1 MLVKRLIVN
10 LLLTLLFG
18 GQTYFIVPVVSYMDL
33 IDFLLKP
40 LKYVSSC
47 SIYIM
52 SWSWSKVSSW
62 KEVIEIKQQQKNQ
75 TLIEH
80 IIGKKKTFIEDLLLL
95 RTCIYVIIFN
105 AIKTLR

>member
-18 GQTYFIVPVVSYMDL
+18 GQTYFIVPVESYMDL

-62 KEVIEIKQQQKNQ
+62 KEGIEIKQKKKNHLLN
-75 TLIEH
+75 TLKW
-80 IIGKKKTFIEDLLLL
+80 KKKTFIEDLLLL

>member
-18 GQTYFIVPVVSYMDL
+18 GQTYFIVPVESYMDL

-62 KEVIEIKQQQKNQ
+62 KEGIEIKQKKKKP
-75 TLIEH
+75 LIEH
-80 IIGKKKTFIEDLLLL
+80 IEMEKKNIYWRPIIAQDLHL
-95 RTCIYVIIFN
+95 CDYI
-105 AIKTLR
+105 